1 MTENNQNNAP
11 VAADF
16 IQYVTEGIVDFTSYV
31 GDKED
36 NSSQLKVTF
45 VTLPDS
51 KVGDLIDKTDGKNIK
66 TNSLYLLD
74 KIKYVAKTG
83 KNEEASFDYY
93 ITDSDNSKSDEKTVT
108 INPTSDQKT
117 DTGSQLIGTENN
129 DILIADSYK
138 GYHIW
143 GAGGN
148 DILVGNAGEN
158 IFVIDNGG
166 TKINKTV
173 TTIVNFE
180 VSEDKIDLSQLT
192 CVQSIN
198 DINIDSK
205 SNNSQITFKNTE
217 FYPQEILIEK
227 TIPTGIAENSMEIF
241 IFNNN
246 QNEIENQCANGFSKD
261 NGFLKDIVSSKYSWL
276 SGGYVVGM
284 LTMKLISC
292 ICSRHEKTTD
302 MNLNIPNSDRSIAT
316 QLSNLNKSYYSDHV
330 PIGITFQNGGEI
342 ELIGLKDSNTYFR
355 YDGVISKTSWVGK
368 NDGILFYNY
377 NDNIKYADHKN
388 IVMTEWSEDAKT
400 DFEVVLEVFDTNKDQ
415 IFDDKDDKFN
425 DFYIWQDKN
434 SNGNVE
440 DGELRS
446 LKDLGIKAFNFND
459 SKIASDEQQEQGI
472 LNVATIEWNDGKVTN
487 AYDLVFTAEQIVI

>member
-11 VAADF
+11 VTADF
-16 IQYVTEGIVDFTSYV
+16 IQYIGTEGIVDFTSYV
-31 GDKED
+31 RDKED

-45 VTLPDS
+45 VTLPNN
-51 KVGDLIDKTDGKNIK
+51 KVGNLIDETNGNDIK
-66 TNSLYLLD
+66 INSLYLLD
-74 KIKYVAKTG
+74 KIKYVATTG

-93 ITDSDNSKSDEKTVT
+93 ITDSDNSKSDKKTVT
-108 INPTSDQKT
+108 INATSDQKT

-158 IFVIDNGG
+158 IFVIDNSG

-173 TTIVNFE
+173 TTIGNFE

-227 TIPTGIAENSMEIF
+227 TIPTGIAENSKEIF

-246 QNEIENQCANGFSKD
+246 QNEIENQCANGF
-261 NGFLKDIVSSKYSWL
+261 LKDVVSSKYSWL
-276 SGGYVVGM
+276 SGGFAVGM

-302 MNLNIPNSDRSIAT
+302 IKINIPNSDRSIAT
-316 QLSNLNKSYYSDHV
+316 QLSNLHKSYYSDHV

-342 ELIGLKDSNTYFR
+342 ELRPITL
-355 YDGVISKTSWVGK
+355 
-368 NDGILFYNY
+368 
-377 NDNIKYADHKN
+377 
-388 IVMTEWSEDAKT
+388 
-400 DFEVVLEVFDTNKDQ
+400 NKL
-415 IFDDKDDKFN
+415 I
-425 DFYIWQDKN
+425 
-434 SNGNVE
+434 
-440 DGELRS
+440 
-446 LKDLGIKAFNFND
+446 
-459 SKIASDEQQEQGI
+459 
-472 LNVATIEWNDGKVTN
+472 
-487 AYDLVFTAEQIVI
+487 